1 MQARITGGIINIHL
15 TVIIRNSTIG
25 KYHVGN
31 IADALPA
38 TRRDQKSGRFGNHFP
53 RLHNGLVGG
62 GAVFIRLPEPFAAG
76 AGIDHL
82 IQDKMVH
89 IGGSSDIA
97 LVQRFS
103 GIHLKGY
110 LKTKK
115 MTDIPQTQAGFKAKS
130 LGILCGFQG
139 FLTHNPAV
147 FVEIE
152 DIFDFSDPPWSK
164 THKYS
169 LYSFQ
174 CFYFTVRYI
183 GSISDPTEILFK
195 PFFNR
200 WPPKVS
206 PVNHIEGV

>member
-1 MQARITGGIINIHL
+1 
-15 TVIIRNSTIG
+15 
-25 KYHVGN
+25 
-31 IADALPA
+31 
-38 TRRDQKSGRFGNHFP
+38 
-53 RLHNGLVGG
+53 
-62 GAVFIRLPEPFAAG
+62 
-76 AGIDHL
+76 
-82 IQDKMVH
+82 
-89 IGGSSDIA
+89 
-97 LVQRFS
+97 
-103 GIHLKGY
+103 
-110 LKTKK
+110 

-152 DIFDFSDPPWSK
+152 DIFDFSYPPWSK
-164 THKYS
+164 THKCS

-200 WPPKVS
+200 WPPKVP

>member
-1 MQARITGGIINIHL
+1 MAGNSEPKQGQRSQSARGLFAPRSTMRVPQPDIIEHFWQ
-15 TVIIRNSTIG
+15 
-25 KYHVGN
+25 
-31 IADALPA
+31 
-38 TRRDQKSGRFGNHFP
+38 RRCR
-53 RLHNGLVGG
+53 
-62 GAVFIRLPEPFAAG
+62 AAAAG
-76 AGIDHL
+76 AMLKPQGGNCAVL
-82 IQDKMVH
+82 PQDKMVH

-115 MTDIPQTQAGFKAKS
+115 MTDISQTQAGFKAKS

-139 FLTHNPAV
+139 FLTQNPAV
-147 FVEIE
+147 FVEID

-195 PFFNR
+195 PFFQ
-200 WPPKVS
+200 PLAAKGFACKS
-206 PVNHIEGV
+206 Y

>member
-1 MQARITGGIINIHL
+1 MSYRAFWQ
-15 TVIIRNSTIG
+15 
-25 KYHVGN
+25 
-31 IADALPA
+31 
-38 TRRDQKSGRFGNHFP
+38 RRCR
-53 RLHNGLVGG
+53 
-62 GAVFIRLPEPFAAG
+62 AAAAG
-76 AGIDHL
+76 AVLKPQGGNCAVL
-82 IQDKMVH
+82 PQDKMVH
-89 IGGSSDIA
+89 IGGSSGIA
-97 LVQRFS
+97 VFS
-103 GIHLKGY
+103 GFLVYTLRGIWKQRKWRIFRKHKQ
-110 LKTKK
+110 
-115 MTDIPQTQAGFKAKS
+115 DVRQRAA
-130 LGILCGFQG
+130 GILCGFQG

-164 THKYS
+164 THKCS

-206 PVNHIEGV
+206 PVNHIEGGCKSISPYGMIISNSFTSRSTRGHSPQNLPEWWQQTPGKGCGS

>member
-62 GAVFIRLPEPFAAG
+62 GAVFIRLSEPFAAG

-89 IGGSSDIA
+89 IGGSSGIA
-97 LVQRFS
+97 VFS
-103 GIHLKGY
+103 GFLVY
-110 LKTKK
+110 TTLR
-115 MTDIPQTQAGFKAKS
+115 
-130 LGILCGFQG
+130 GI
-139 FLTHNPAV
+139 
-147 FVEIE
+147 
-152 DIFDFSDPPWSK
+152 
-164 THKYS
+164 
-169 LYSFQ
+169 
-174 CFYFTVRYI
+174 
-183 GSISDPTEILFK
+183 
-195 PFFNR
+195 
-200 WPPKVS
+200 
-206 PVNHIEGV
+206 

>member
-38 TRRDQKSGRFGNHFP
+38 TRRDQKSGRFGNHFS

-82 IQDKMVH
+82 IQ

-97 LVQRFS
+97 VFS
-103 GIHLKGY
+103 GFLVY
-110 LKTKK
+110 TLR
-115 MTDIPQTQAGFKAKS
+115 
-130 LGILCGFQG
+130 GI
-139 FLTHNPAV
+139 
-147 FVEIE
+147 
-152 DIFDFSDPPWSK
+152 
-164 THKYS
+164 
-169 LYSFQ
+169 
-174 CFYFTVRYI
+174 
-183 GSISDPTEILFK
+183 
-195 PFFNR
+195 
-200 WPPKVS
+200 
-206 PVNHIEGV
+206 

>member
-1 MQARITGGIINIHL
+1 
-15 TVIIRNSTIG
+15 
-25 KYHVGN
+25 
-31 IADALPA
+31 
-38 TRRDQKSGRFGNHFP
+38 
-53 RLHNGLVGG
+53 
-62 GAVFIRLPEPFAAG
+62 
-76 AGIDHL
+76 
-82 IQDKMVH
+82 
-89 IGGSSDIA
+89 
-97 LVQRFS
+97 
-103 GIHLKGY
+103 
-110 LKTKK
+110 

-147 FVEIE
+147 FVEID

-164 THKYS
+164 THKCS

-206 PVNHIEGV
+206 PVNHIEGGVNPFPHMV